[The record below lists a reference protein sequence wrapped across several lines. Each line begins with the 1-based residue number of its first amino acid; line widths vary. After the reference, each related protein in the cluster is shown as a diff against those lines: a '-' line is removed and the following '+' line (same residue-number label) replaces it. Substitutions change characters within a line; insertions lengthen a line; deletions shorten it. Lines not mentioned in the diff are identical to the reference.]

1 MNETAQSTHQQAPDS
16 PDYSIRAPH
25 ACNNDEIL
33 KALNS
38 ASHGLTSSDAATRLQ
53 QYGPNRLPQEE
64 PRHIFRVFLRQFT
77 SPLIYVLLA
86 AGLLSLFIG
95 EHLDASF
102 IFIVLL
108 INAIIGTAQEYSA
121 QRAARALSQ
130 LVTTY
135 SRVLRDGDAYEIN
148 SEELVPGD
156 IVLLE
161 SGDRVPADI
170 RLLSCHGLDMDE
182 SLLTGESLSILK
194 DADCILNVDAIPGD
208 RTNMVFA
215 STFVNRGR
223 AKGVVVSTALATEIG
238 RIAVD
243 VLKGETAKAP
253 LIVRMDNF
261 THLVA
266 IIIGLAALAMA
277 AIVFS
282 RGMPMSEIFMLSVA
296 LAVSAIPEGL
306 PVAITVALAVGM
318 HRMANRNVIVRRL
331 VAMEALGSCTF
342 IATDKTGTLTVNQL
356 TARRIVLPD
365 DELWV
370 ISGEGINPE
379 GTIMPDSQTPYSDRA
394 RLDRLC
400 KTAVLANEAFLGHL
414 NHQWTAHG
422 DAVDI
427 ALLVMAHKMGVI
439 RSENIDSCPEL
450 DEIPFEPERLF
461 AASLN
466 KVDDLQYAFVKGA
479 LEKLLPMCSK
489 MSCGEHDIKLEPHII
504 EQQVQQLAEQG
515 YRVLALA
522 SGAIKLQE
530 DEVFSEEH
538 LKNLTFLGL
547 VGMIDPLRV
556 EANAAIN
563 ACYGAGIE
571 VAMITGDHPATSFA
585 IAKELSLASDP
596 KHIVTGKQLSLTS
609 NPREFDEL
617 TQHAYVFARV
627 EPHQKL
633 DIVKSLQR
641 QNHFVAVSG
650 DGANDAPAL
659 RAAHVGVAMG
669 KSGTDLA
676 RETADLIIADDNFAS
691 IVAGVEEGRI
701 AYANVRKVIFL
712 LISTGAAE
720 LVLFALALFTG
731 LPLPLLAV
739 QLLWLNLVTNGIQD
753 IALAFEPAEGDEL
766 KRPPRSPKEPIFN
779 RLMVERVVV
788 SAVVIGTLAF
798 VLFQWLLNLGYS
810 IDEARNG
817 TLLLMVLFE
826 NIQVFNS
833 RSETQSVFHQ
843 NPLDNRLLLF
853 GTIGAQLVHIG
864 AMYTPWLS
872 NVLKIDPIAPQH
884 WLELFSLA
892 LILLIIMELHKMI
905 RRKIPKL

>member
-1 MNETAQSTHQQAPDS
+1 VNEITQTTHQQAPDS
-16 PDYSIRAPH
+16 PGNSIRAPH
-25 ACNNDEIL
+25 ACNNDAIL

-64 PRHIFRVFLRQFT
+64 PRHIFRVFLRQFA

-95 EHLDASF
+95 EHLDAGF

-148 SEELVPGD
+148 SEDLVPGD

-223 AKGVVVSTALATEIG
+223 AKGVVISTALATEIG

-266 IIIGLAALAMA
+266 IIIGLAALVVA

-370 ISGEGINPE
+370 VTGEGINPE
-379 GTIMPDSQTPYSDRA
+379 GTIMPDAQTLHNNHT

-439 RSENIDSCPEL
+439 RSENIDSYPEL
-450 DEIPFEPERLF
+450 DEIPFESERLF

-466 KVDDLQYAFVKGA
+466 KADDLQYAFVKGA

-489 MSCGEHDIKLEPHII
+489 MACSEHDIKLEPHII
-504 EQQVQQLAEQG
+504 EQQGLKLAEQG

-530 DEVFSEEH
+530 GEVFSEEH
-538 LKNLTFLGL
+538 LKDLTFLGL

-556 EANAAIN
+556 EARAAIN

-571 VAMITGDHPATSFA
+571 VAMITGDHPATSYA

-596 KHIVTGKQLSLTS
+596 KYIVTGKQLSLTS
-609 NPREFDEL
+609 NPEEFDEL

-633 DIVKSLQR
+633 DIIKSLQR

-788 SAVVIGTLAF
+788 SAIVIGTVAF
-798 VLFQWLLNLGYS
+798 VLFQWLLNQGYS

-833 RSETQSVFHQ
+833 RSEIRSVFHQ
-843 NPLDNRLLLF
+843 NPLGNRLLLF

-872 NVLKIDPIAPQH
+872 DVLRIQPILPQH
-884 WLELFSLA
+884 WLELFGLA
-892 LILLIIMELHKMI
+892 LILLITMEIHKMI
-905 RRKIPKL
+905 RHKRFL